1 MKTQSPTNHFDLR
14 KKAEEKLSE
23 KNSELDLTV
32 AETNLLTLNHELQV
46 HQIELEMQNDEL
58 VKAIDIADEM
68 STKYIDLYNLAPTGY
83 ISLTKE
89 GEIIEANNS
98 AYDLLGRKQPKLIG
112 SRFGFFVSDESKPV
126 FNQFVEDLMKTK
138 ETGTCV
144 ISLNIN
150 ENQNTHV
157 LLTGHITKNDAFCLV
172 AVIDISELIA
182 NQKKIAQ
189 LESFNNIFMD
199 RELKMVELKKEINH
213 LLEKAGLEKKY

>member
-157 LLTGHITKNDAFCLV
+157 LLTGHITKNDAFCLF
-172 AVIDISELIA
+172 E
-182 NQKKIAQ
+182 
-189 LESFNNIFMD
+189 FFFMVGNPSHFD
-199 RELKMVELKKEINH
+199 FTLMGVQPSTH
-213 LLEKAGLEKKY
+213 TV

>member
-112 SRFGFFVSDESKPV
+112 SRFGFFCK
-126 FNQFVEDLMKTK
+126 
-138 ETGTCV
+138 
-144 ISLNIN
+144 
-150 ENQNTHV
+150 
-157 LLTGHITKNDAFCLV
+157 
-172 AVIDISELIA
+172 
-182 NQKKIAQ
+182 
-189 LESFNNIFMD
+189 
-199 RELKMVELKKEINH
+199 R
-213 LLEKAGLEKKY
+213 